1 MAIPTA
7 ARGRLWR
14 SGTLQ
19 PDFEFDKISDYLL
32 EPDTLV
38 WADLCDPDHDALC
51 GLAAELGLDSWAV
64 DDSLSAAERVKPT
77 TYATHTFLSVCA
89 SCNGRAA
96 AA

>member
-14 SGTLQ
+14 SDTLQ
-19 PDFEFDKISDYLL
+19 PDFEFDKISDLL

-64 DDSLSAAERVKPT
+64 EDSLSAAERAKPRRMRPIP
-77 TYATHTFLSVCA
+77 S
-89 SCNGRAA
+89 
-96 AA
+96 